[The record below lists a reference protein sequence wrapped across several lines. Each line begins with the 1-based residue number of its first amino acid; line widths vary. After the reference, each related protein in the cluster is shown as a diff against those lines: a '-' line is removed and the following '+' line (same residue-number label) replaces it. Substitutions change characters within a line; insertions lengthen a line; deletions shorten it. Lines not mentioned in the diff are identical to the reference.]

1 MLTGA
6 PPSRGASQP
15 ATDGSQ
21 TAGASRAPSGASLVE
36 GHLTKHWD
44 GDDNVGGAHQAVT
57 DADKKSD
64 DAGHSRAAAAA
75 ATASAGPFGT
85 RVGRLTQGRLNLT
98 QGRRQRTTVRPT
110 RRTKRNGSLDLHI
123 PIGSG
128 LGPNKELAAWGLLV
142 CPQMQ

>member
-1 MLTGA
+1 MEKTF
-6 PPSRGASQP
+6 
-15 ATDGSQ
+15 
-21 TAGASRAPSGASLVE
+21 APSME

-44 GDDNVGGAHQAVT
+44 GDDKVGGAHQAVT

-64 DAGHSRAAAAA
+64 DAGHSPAAAAA

-98 QGRRQRTTVRPT
+98 QVRRQRTTVRPT
-110 RRTKRNGSLDLHI
+110 RRKKRNGSLDSHI
-123 PIGSG
+123 PMGSG

-142 CPQMQ
+142 GPQMQ